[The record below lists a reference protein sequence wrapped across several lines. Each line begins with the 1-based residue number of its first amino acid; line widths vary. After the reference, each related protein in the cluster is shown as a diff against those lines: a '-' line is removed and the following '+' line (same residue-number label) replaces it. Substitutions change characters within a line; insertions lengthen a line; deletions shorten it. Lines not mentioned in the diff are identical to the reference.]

1 MKEKRDWLVEV
12 ARERAVLV
20 ELSRMRGT
28 YGEGTL
34 QGDVVAR
41 DGVDGLVG
49 DDGLAVLQAGGDI
62 DGLPLDGDVG
72 GLENVLDGLGDLGTD
87 TVTLDQRDG
96 VLAVVALGTLELG
109 DSIVRS
115 DGVGAS
121 EGKSGELLLSG
132 LAQALA
138 SRGGQ

>member
-1 MKEKRDWLVEV
+1 MEEKREWLVEI

-20 ELSRMRGT
+20 ERSQRVIT

-41 DGVDGLVG
+41 DGLDGLVG
-49 DDGLAVLQAGGDI
+49 NDGLAVLQAGGDI

-87 TVTLDQRDG
+87 TITLDEGDS
-96 VLAVVALGTLELG
+96 VLAVVALGTLELADLIVGG
-109 DSIVRS
+109 DS
-115 DGVGAS
+115 VGAS

>member
-1 MKEKRDWLVEV
+1 MSM
-12 ARERAVLV
+12 ER
-20 ELSRMRGT
+20 SRVSWT

-62 DGLPLDGDVG
+62 DGLPLDGNVG
-72 GLENVLDGLGDLGTD
+72 GLENVLDGLGDLGAD
-87 TVTLDQRDG
+87 TVTLDEGDS

-109 DSIVRS
+109 DSIVR
-115 DGVGAS
+115 DAGVGAS

-138 SRGGQ
+138 SGGGQ